1 MENIIKSKQ
10 NFSQFLNQIGK
21 KKSRKKKEK
30 NNSQG
35 KYKKELCNLN
45 IMFVNRIW

>member
-1 MENIIKSKQ
+1 MKLKR

-21 KKSRKKKEK
+21 KKQKKERKKY
-30 NNSQG
+30 SQG
-35 KYKKELCNLN
+35 KYKKDLCNLN

>member
-1 MENIIKSKQ
+1 MEKIMKLKR

-21 KKSRKKKEK
+21 KKKKKRRKKY
-30 NNSQG
+30 SQG
-35 KYKKELCNLN
+35 KYKKDLCNLY

>member
-1 MENIIKSKQ
+1 MEKIMKLKR

-21 KKSRKKKEK
+21 KKKKKRRKKY
-30 NNSQG
+30 SQG
-35 KYKKELCNLN
+35 KYKKDLCNLN

>member
-1 MENIIKSKQ
+1 MEIKTKLLTIFKP
-10 NFSQFLNQIGK
+10 NWK

-30 NNSQG
+30 NKSQG